1 MKEAINNYP
10 TTAIAADDLVQHP
23 TELFGAVKK
32 SNFVAKSVASHEAQT
47 IPSVMPVK
55 SYDCGI
61 EVRSSSVEEIM
72 KEKMDAYNSAPDNAD
87 EEDAFFVGDMG
98 EVVRQHLQ
106 WKEMLPRVEPF
117 YAMKCCPDPVVI
129 QTLVNLG
136 TGFDCASRAEI
147 ETALEYGVDPSKII
161 YANPCKQTSHI
172 RYAGSKGV
180 HMMTFDNADELRKI
194 KQHMPNAKLVVR
206 ILGSDGSRSLCNLG
220 LKFGAN
226 PLLVPKLL
234 AVARELELDVIG
246 VSFHVGSGCFDAKVF
261 GDAVKAAAGVIEEA
275 KKFGY
280 EMSMLDIGGGFPC
293 NGAPGLTFKEIV
305 DVVRPAVDNYIP
317 SHIRVIAEPGRYYA
331 ASAFTLAVNVVARRV
346 VPRDGGSRSP
356 SPSDM
361 VDSAVYAD
369 APALDEHPAYMYYIN
384 DGMYGSFNCITF
396 DHAVVTARVL
406 SKNGVFSFQN
416 SMIEDEEYPC
426 SIWGPTCDS
435 IDCITKEGSLPE
447 LNVGDWMY
455 FEHMGAYTLAAA
467 SRFNGF
473 KKTTIIYT
481 NTHQH

>member
-1 MKEAINNYP
+1 
-10 TTAIAADDLVQHP
+10 
-23 TELFGAVKK
+23 
-32 SNFVAKSVASHEAQT
+32 
-47 IPSVMPVK
+47 MPVK

-72 KEKMDAYNSAPDNAD
+72 KEKMDAYYSVPDNAD

-206 ILGSDGSRSLCNLG
+206 ILGSDGTRSLCNLG

-406 SKNGVFSFQN
+406 SKNGVFSFKN
-416 SMIEDEEYPC
+416 SMVEDEEEYPC